1 MRKFY
6 VFSFVFLLAACSS
19 KPSHVGK
26 PVLTEEGDEFSI
38 QPTDT
43 GFKVAG
49 HYSEYQFV
57 RSSRDGFIGC
67 TKLINNVAR
76 DFAAKSEQ
84 SVSLPKWEEVTIV
97 DHGRDILTAIMN
109 VNCEYTYKYRKFDL
123 TTNKVN
129 DLNSLVD
136 LYERGLLTDSEFSK
150 AKSQLLEK

>member
-1 MRKFY
+1 M
-6 VFSFVFLLAACSS
+6 
-19 KPSHVGK
+19 
-26 PVLTEEGDEFSI
+26 
-38 QPTDT
+38 
-43 GFKVAG
+43 
-49 HYSEYQFV
+49 
-57 RSSRDGFIGC
+57 
-67 TKLINNVAR
+67 AR